1 MTEQGNA
8 PPIRTETYAL
18 SNTGPLISVFQS
30 NSFPLLAQLFAQVH
44 ISGVCAGELV
54 RHGWEAGVQAA
65 GAQLV
70 VVSLT
75 AAEVE
80 KAEGIA
86 AQIARHPRT
95 NDPVAA
101 NHLGEAQVITLALR
115 PQYRDDI
122 LLLDELAARG
132 VAKELKVR
140 LSGFPGVL
148 LLGVQT
154 GLLTPEELRDRLEQC
169 QAQGTH
175 YSSSFIEQVY
185 EMARKERR

>member
-1 MTEQGNA
+1 MTEQTNA

-44 ISGVCAGELV
+44 ISSVCAGELV

-75 AAEVE
+75 AAEQE

-95 NDPVAA
+95 TDPVAA

-115 PQYRDDI
+115 PEYRDDI
-122 LLLDELAARG
+122 LLDELAARG
-132 VAKELKVR
+132 VAGELNVR

-148 LLGVQT
+148 LLGTRT
-154 GLLTPEELRDRLEQC
+154 GLLTPEDLRERLEQC
-169 QAQGTH
+169 RAQGTH
-175 YSSSFIEQVY
+175 YSISFIEQVY